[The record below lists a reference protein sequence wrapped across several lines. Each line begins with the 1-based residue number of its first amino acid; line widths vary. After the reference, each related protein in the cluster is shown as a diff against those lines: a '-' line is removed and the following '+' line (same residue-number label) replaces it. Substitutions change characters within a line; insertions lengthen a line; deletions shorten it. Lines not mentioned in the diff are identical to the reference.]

1 MDDRRAMRLPNP
13 VDASRSSFALI
24 QKRLACLHAGMR

>member
-1 MDDRRAMRLPNP
+1 MIDVRCALPYP
-13 VDASRSSFALI
+13 VDASRSSFAQI